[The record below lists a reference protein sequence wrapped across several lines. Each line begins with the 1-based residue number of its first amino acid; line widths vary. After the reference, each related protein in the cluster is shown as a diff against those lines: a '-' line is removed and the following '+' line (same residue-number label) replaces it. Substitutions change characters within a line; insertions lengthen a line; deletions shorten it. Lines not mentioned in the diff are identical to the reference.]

1 MGLDFALFTGSHL
14 RFLLLRVLDSHFVA
28 RMKNKELKNGE
39 FSKVNASLACTH
51 DFFFFFF

>member
-39 FSKVNASLACTH
+39 FPKVNASLACTH
-51 DFFFFFF
+51 DFFFF